1 MEQSITET
9 GLPVSSLAGDSLIT
23 GLGGETAEPR
33 TTLRGIRMPPLLW
46 QSDDLPQRLEFLAS
60 WGFNAILLDA
70 LNLPLIDPFHRDEDH
85 PASWEENLANIAERL
100 QNQGWWVMAVV
111 PVQLD
116 LGRQDHVMT
125 GLDEPIPCRQ
135 APLHRR
141 RILHRFESILKGL
154 RGLHAMGIAVSEW
167 PRCRCGSCE
176 RVTFEE
182 EAAYY
187 LRAFSAVMKRYARDL
202 EFWVLPDSPSF
213 GLLQEIR
220 AEVPSNARFLVE
232 PQESGQKG
240 SLMPTQTEEGM
251 ILNFSIPSRYEC
263 LDTHTFDELL
273 RDWEQENEPR
283 LLAAEVGGASRFPL
297 GLVSFMRLAW
307 QTRMGGPLP
316 EALLYRL
323 VLHDEQSRD
332 WRKWRDLNLVTI
344 KRVHERHLS
353 ALRNTS
359 MSEELLLVTESP
371 SIQPDLVSAIRKTH
385 QRLDLEDRMRPLLK
399 YVAEIPEGVPID
411 SHLLSKVVEVQSIL
425 TDLADDP
432 VVPQILEVLELR
444 ALENLR
450 DRINLLV
457 SEGRAGAT
465 WRMADVP
472 DLNLWLELLANE
484 E

>member
-1 MEQSITET
+1 MEQSITEA
-9 GLPVSSLAGDSLIT
+9 GPSVSSLAGNSLT
-23 GLGGETAEPR
+23 AGLGGEAVEPR
-33 TTLRGIRMPPLLW
+33 TSLRGIRMPPLLW

-70 LNLPLIDPFHRDEDH
+70 FNLPLIDPFHRDEDH
-85 PASWEENLANIAERL
+85 PASWEENLAIIAERL

-116 LGRQDHVMT
+116 LGYQNHSKSE
-125 GLDEPIPCRQ
+125 LDEPIPCRQ

-141 RILHRFESILKGL
+141 RILHRFESILKGV
-154 RGLHAMGIAVSEW
+154 RGLHAMGIAVSAW

-213 GLLQEIR
+213 NLLQEIR
-220 AEVPSNARFLVE
+220 AGVPSSARFLVE
-232 PQESGQKG
+232 PQEPGHKG
-240 SLMPTQTEEGM
+240 SLLPAQTEEGM
-251 ILNFSIPSRYEC
+251 ILDLSTPSRYEW

-283 LLAAEVGGASRFPL
+283 LLAAEVGGSSRFPL

-323 VLHDEQSRD
+323 VLHDEPWRD
-332 WRKWRDLNLVTI
+332 WRKWRDLNLATM
-344 KRVHERHLS
+344 KRVQERHLPAS
-353 ALRNTS
+353 STNSR
-359 MSEELLLVTESP
+359 SEEIPLEIICP
-371 SIQPDLVSAIRKTH
+371 SIQPGLAAALRRTH
-385 QRLDLEDRMRPLLK
+385 QRLDLEDRIKPLLEF
-399 YVAEIPEGVPID
+399 VVEIPEGVPID
-411 SHLLSKVVEVQSIL
+411 SHLLSKMVEVQSIL
-425 TDLADDP
+425 TDLAEDP
-432 VVPQILEVLELR
+432 AVHQILEVLELR
-444 ALENLR
+444 VLENLR
-450 DRINLLV
+450 DRIGLLV
-457 SEGRAGAT
+457 SEGRAGTT
-465 WRMADVP
+465 WKMAGVP
-472 DLNLWLELLANE
+472 DLNLWLEILANE